1 MFSSIV
7 STDDGRVIKAINKG
21 RTGKIETQIL
31 RTYKVFNSAITSIRV
46 YRNTHHGE
54 EKLIVISKDE
64 IKSIPLYDC
73 NPDYTCR

>member
-1 MFSSIV
+1 MVCSVVFS
-7 STDDGRVIKAINKG
+7 DDGRVIKAINKG

-31 RTYKVFNSAITSIRV
+31 RTYKVFDDPITSIRV
-46 YRNTHHGE
+46 YRNSNLDE

-73 NPDYTCR
+73 NPDYTCK